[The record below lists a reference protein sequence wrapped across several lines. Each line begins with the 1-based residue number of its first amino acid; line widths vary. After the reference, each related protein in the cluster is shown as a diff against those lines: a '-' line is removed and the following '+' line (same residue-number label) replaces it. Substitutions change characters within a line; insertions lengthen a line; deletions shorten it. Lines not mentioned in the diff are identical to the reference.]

1 MANLNSAMQPVQA
14 KVFSVLTGDSALQ
27 AAPVS
32 GHIYDE
38 VPPSY
43 DNFPYIQL
51 GATSETIDNTFST
64 TGRLVTQDIHIYSN
78 ARGWLESQT
87 ILESLVRLLD
97 ETTLVTIDANWTGSE
112 SYYSAG
118 QEIREPDGVRHITAR
133 FTFRVERA
141 GH

>member
-1 MANLNSAMQPVQA
+1 MANTRSAMQPVQA
-14 KVFSVLTGDSALQ
+14 KVYTVLTADATLI

-51 GATSETIDNTFST
+51 GATSEVIDNTMST
-64 TGRLVTQDIHIYSN
+64 TGRAVTQDIHIYSR

-87 ILESLVRLLD
+87 VLDSLCRLLD
-97 ETTLVTIDANWTGSE
+97 ETLLPNPDATWSTYKNE
-112 SYYSAG
+112 YAAG
-118 QEIREPDGVRHITAR
+118 QEIREPDGIRHIHAR
-133 FTFRVERA
+133 FTFWVERA